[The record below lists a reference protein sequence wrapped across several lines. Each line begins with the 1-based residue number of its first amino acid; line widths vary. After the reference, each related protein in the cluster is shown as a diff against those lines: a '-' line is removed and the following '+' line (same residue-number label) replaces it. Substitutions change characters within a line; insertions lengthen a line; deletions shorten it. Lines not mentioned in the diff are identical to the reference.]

1 MDCAGFH
8 LNNINSKT
16 IESWE
21 QCKKEDRRQKRKVK
35 KIFFLY
41 IYNIM
46 EQIHKTY
53 KFRLYPNEKQEEL
66 LLKHFGCT
74 RWVYNHFLIN
84 PIGMVKMW

>member
-35 KIFFLY
+35 KIFFY
-41 IYNIM
+41 IYIILWN
-46 EQIHKTY
+46 
-53 KFRLYPNEKQEEL
+53 KFI
-66 LLKHFGCT
+66 KHINF
-74 RWVYNHFLIN
+74 VYILTKNKKN
-84 PIGMVKMW
+84 YY

>member
-74 RWVYNHFLIN
+74 R
-84 PIGMVKMW
+84 